1 MNMAISFYNNGFEG
15 SATSTPAFISCFL
28 HSNTSLPTHFFPHS
42 FSISLPSSPTPSLS
56 LSLPHPLLLYL
67 PHSFSIYLPSS
78 LHPFSSSG
86 MLDSLLSR
94 VGEVCVHFVVMV
106 AVPIVLTHL
115 QITNGQQLST
125 LSRQNLHPN
134 SLLLLLI
141 LCQSLTRCFCW
152 LFVGYFYLS

>member
-15 SATSTPAFISCFL
+15 AAISTPAFISCSL
-28 HSNTSLPTHFFPHS
+28 NSNTSIPTPSLSPSLLLYLSPSLPPS
-42 FSISLPSSPTPSLS
+42 FSISLTPSLS
-56 LSLPHPLLLYL
+56 LSLFLSL
-67 PHSFSIYLPSS
+67 PPS

-115 QITNGQQLST
+115 QITNGQ
-125 LSRQNLHPN
+125 
-134 SLLLLLI
+134 
-141 LCQSLTRCFCW
+141 
-152 LFVGYFYLS
+152 

>member
-15 SATSTPAFISCFL
+15 SAISTPAFISCFL
-28 HSNTSLPTHFFPHS
+28 HSNTSLPTHFLPHS

-56 LSLPHPLLLYL
+56 LSLPPPLLLYLSPFLLHSFSISLPSSSTPSLSLSLPPSLLLYL
-67 PHSFSIYLPSS
+67 PHSFSISLPSS

-115 QITNGQQLST
+115 QIANGQ
-125 LSRQNLHPN
+125 
-134 SLLLLLI
+134 
-141 LCQSLTRCFCW
+141 
-152 LFVGYFYLS
+152 